1 MSDYIEREAAQ
12 SAVWEED
19 NQTDMI
25 LAISSLPAADV
36 APVRHGRWIP
46 SDYTG
51 DCCYTCSECGFER
64 DAYLLDVGDYCP
76 ACGARMDKEDNMNK
90 PLSEWTLGEVKAECE
105 KHTAHCVGCPLWTDA
120 AGCRLDTSCYR
131 DNDPKEWDLSE
142 PPRWT
147 EQDKEDAMM
156 IKRLIPW
163 ANQVNRG
170 MEGSLSLNPVTAID
184 RKLFP
189 LLKPGESA
197 MLDEIIGGTNE

>member
-1 MSDYIEREAAQ
+1 M
-12 SAVWEED
+12 
-19 NQTDMI
+19 
-25 LAISSLPAADV
+25 
-36 APVRHGRWIP
+36 
-46 SDYTG
+46 
-51 DCCYTCSECGFER
+51 
-64 DAYLLDVGDYCP
+64 
-76 ACGARMDKEDNMNK
+76 K
-90 PLSEWTLGEVKAECE
+90 PLSEWTLGEVKAECK
-105 KHTAHCVGCPLWTDA
+105 KHPD
-120 AGCRLDTSCYR
+120 GCRTMGTDCILYGFYDSEQRCVVNRLTGGNAPCL
-131 DNDPKEWDLSE
+131 WDLSE
-142 PPRWT
+142 PPCWT

>member
-1 MSDYIEREAAQ
+1 
-12 SAVWEED
+12 
-19 NQTDMI
+19 
-25 LAISSLPAADV
+25 
-36 APVRHGRWIP
+36 
-46 SDYTG
+46 
-51 DCCYTCSECGFER
+51 
-64 DAYLLDVGDYCP
+64 
-76 ACGARMDKEDNMNK
+76 MNTK
-90 PLSEWTLGEVKAECE
+90 PLSEWTLGEVQKYCKITQCGDCCIGLWCE
-105 KHTAHCVGCPLWTDA
+105 NINKGP
-120 AGCRLDTSCYR
+120 S
-131 DNDPKEWDLSE
+131 NWDLSE

-197 MLDEIIGGTNE
+197 MLDEIIGGGE

>member
-1 MSDYIEREAAQ
+1 
-12 SAVWEED
+12 
-19 NQTDMI
+19 
-25 LAISSLPAADV
+25 
-36 APVRHGRWIP
+36 
-46 SDYTG
+46 
-51 DCCYTCSECGFER
+51 
-64 DAYLLDVGDYCP
+64 
-76 ACGARMDKEDNMNK
+76 MNK
-90 PLSEWTLGEVKAECE
+90 PLSEWTLGEIKQRCDSCCAIPED
-105 KHTAHCVGCPLWTDA
+105 CVGCPARRANGDCA
-120 AGCRLDTSCYR
+120 IGEPFGY
-131 DNDPKEWDLSE
+131 WDLSE

-197 MLDEIIGGTNE
+197 MLDEIIGGAE

>member
-1 MSDYIEREAAQ
+1 
-12 SAVWEED
+12 
-19 NQTDMI
+19 
-25 LAISSLPAADV
+25 
-36 APVRHGRWIP
+36 
-46 SDYTG
+46 
-51 DCCYTCSECGFER
+51 
-64 DAYLLDVGDYCP
+64 
-76 ACGARMDKEDNMNK
+76 MNK
-90 PLSEWTLGEVKAECE
+90 PLSEWTLGEVQKYCE
-105 KHTAHCVGCPLWTDA
+105 HVGC
-120 AGCRLDTSCYR
+120 TSCKIGNGHCPINGSP
-131 DNDPKEWDLSE
+131 DIWDLSE

>member
-1 MSDYIEREAAQ
+1 
-12 SAVWEED
+12 
-19 NQTDMI
+19 
-25 LAISSLPAADV
+25 
-36 APVRHGRWIP
+36 
-46 SDYTG
+46 
-51 DCCYTCSECGFER
+51 
-64 DAYLLDVGDYCP
+64 
-76 ACGARMDKEDNMNK
+76 MNK
-90 PLSEWTLGEVKAECE
+90 PLSEWTLAEVKAECVKRNSFCEADGTCPFFVLRSE
-105 KHTAHCVGCPLWTDA
+105 KLHCKIMNDVGNAP
-120 AGCRLDTSCYR
+120 
-131 DNDPKEWDLSE
+131 PKIWDLSE
-142 PPRWT
+142 PPCWT

>member
-1 MSDYIEREAAQ
+1 M
-12 SAVWEED
+12 
-19 NQTDMI
+19 NT
-25 LAISSLPAADV
+25 
-36 APVRHGRWIP
+36 
-46 SDYTG
+46 
-51 DCCYTCSECGFER
+51 
-64 DAYLLDVGDYCP
+64 
-76 ACGARMDKEDNMNK
+76 NK
-90 PLSEWTLGEVKAECE
+90 PLSEWTAKEIVEECTKQSLCSSE
-105 KHTAHCVGCPLWTDA
+105 CQCYNPEARRCCFA
-120 AGCRLDTSCYR
+120 APRC
-131 DNDPKEWDLSE
+131 WDLSE
-142 PPRWT
+142 PPCWT

>member
-1 MSDYIEREAAQ
+1 M
-12 SAVWEED
+12 
-19 NQTDMI
+19 NT
-25 LAISSLPAADV
+25 
-36 APVRHGRWIP
+36 
-46 SDYTG
+46 
-51 DCCYTCSECGFER
+51 
-64 DAYLLDVGDYCP
+64 
-76 ACGARMDKEDNMNK
+76 NK

-105 KHTAHCVGCPLWTDA
+105 KHTAHCVSCPLWTDA

-197 MLDEIIGGTNE
+197 MLDEIIGGAE